1 MTQTNQEY
9 FPSWD
14 DMTDLERAQC
24 TFWDMYKDA
33 HGVRPRG
40 ICTDGWTL
48 EDFGREFDRLELMIQ
63 REEELRMQREQQ
75 AIVHFE
81 HRLQQLIQLGAADRE
96 DAIRWCLMSD
106 QAQDLE
112 HLAWLNELPWNYLAR
127 TQPLRGDG
135 RYDAELSDE

>member
-48 EDFGREFDRLELMIQ
+48 GDFGREFDRLEQMIQ

-75 AIVHFE
+75 AITHFE
-81 HRLQQLIQLGAADRE
+81 HRLNQLMQLGAADRE
-96 DAIRWCLMSD
+96 VAIRWCMEAD
-106 QAQDLE
+106 NCRDLE
-112 HLAWLNELPWNYLAR
+112 DLAYTNGLPWNYLAR
-127 TQPLRGDG
+127 TQPRRGDG

>member
-48 EDFGREFDRLELMIQ
+48 EDFGREFDRLELIIQ
-63 REEELRMQREQQ
+63 REEQERLEQEQR
-75 AIVHFE
+75 AITHFE
-81 HRLQQLIQLGAADRE
+81 HRLNQLMQLGAADRE
-96 DAIRWCLMSD
+96 VAIRWCMEAD
-106 QAQDLE
+106 NCRDLE
-112 HLAWLNELPWNYLAR
+112 DLAYTNGLPWNYFRA
-127 TQPLRGDG
+127 QPLRGDG
-135 RYDAELSDE
+135 RYDAEVSDE